1 MVGNI
6 ERILILVLSILIFN
20 GCRKEQDPARYKGC
34 VVVGKEVFGEFK
46 IKLKL
51 TEELREKAKED
62 YIWIATPKFEYDK
75 LEIGDTIK

>member
-1 MVGNI
+1 MKKILLIGLTV
-6 ERILILVLSILIFN
+6 LILS
-20 GCRKEQDPARYKGC
+20 GCREEQDPARYKGC

-51 TEELREKAKED
+51 TEELREKSKED

-75 LEIGDTIK
+75 LEVGDTIK

>member
-6 ERILILVLSILIFN
+6 GRILILVLSILIFS

-34 VVVGKEVFGEFK
+34 VVIEKRMFGGFR

-51 TEELREKAKED
+51 TEEPREKAKED

>member
-1 MVGNI
+1 VI
-6 ERILILVLSILIFN
+6 
-20 GCRKEQDPARYKGC
+20 
-34 VVVGKEVFGEFK
+34 GKDAFGQFK

>member
-1 MVGNI
+1 
-6 ERILILVLSILIFN
+6 
-20 GCRKEQDPARYKGC
+20 
-34 VVVGKEVFGEFK
+34 VVGKEVFGEFK